1 MVDFAKTIMVSAS
14 GMRAQGQRMRTIAE
28 NLANAN
34 STPTSPGEDPYRRK
48 VPSFQNVLDRAN
60 GVELVRVRRTVP
72 DMSEF
77 QKRYDPGHPGAD
89 ADGYVQMPNVIALVE
104 MMDLREAQRSYEA
117 NASVIDAVR
126 KMLTRTIEILKS

>member
-1 MVDFAKTIMVSAS
+1 MVDFAKTMLVSAS

-34 STPTSPGEDPYRRK
+34 STPTSPGEEPYRRK

-60 GVELVRVRRTVP
+60 GVELVRVRRNVP

-89 ADGYVQMPNVIALVE
+89 ADGYVRMPNVVALVE

-126 KMLTRTIEILKS
+126 KMLTRTIEILQA

>member
-1 MVDFAKTIMVSAS
+1 
-14 GMRAQGQRMRTIAE
+14 
-28 NLANAN
+28 
-34 STPTSPGEDPYRRK
+34 
-48 VPSFQNVLDRAN
+48 VPSFQNVLDRAS

-89 ADGYVQMPNVIALVE
+89 ADGYVQMPNVVALVE

-117 NASVIDAVR
+117 NASVIEAVR
-126 KMLTRTIEILKS
+126 KMLTRTVEILRS

>member
-1 MVDFAKTIMVSAS
+1 MSDFAKTMLVSAS

-28 NLANAN
+28 NHANAN
-34 STPTSPGEDPYRRK
+34 STPTTPGEEPYRRK
-48 VPSFQNVLDRAN
+48 VPSVQNVLDRAT
-60 GVELVRVRRTVP
+60 GVEVVRVRRTVP

-89 ADGYVQMPNVIALVE
+89 ADGYVRMPNVVPLVE

-117 NASVIDAVR
+117 NASVIDVVR
-126 KMLTRTIEILKS
+126 KMLTRTIEILQA

>member
-1 MVDFAKTIMVSAS
+1 MVDFVKTMLVSAS

-34 STPTSPGEDPYRRK
+34 STPTSPNEEPYRRK
-48 VPSFQNVLDRAN
+48 VPSFQNVLDRET
-60 GVELVRVRRTVP
+60 GVELVRVRKTVP

-89 ADGYVQMPNVIALVE
+89 ADGYVRLPNVVALVE

-126 KMLTRTIEILKS
+126 KMLTRTIELLRA

>member
-1 MVDFAKTIMVSAS
+1 MVDFGKTILVSAS

-34 STPTSPGEDPYRRK
+34 SAPTAPGEEPYRRK
-48 VPSFQNVLDRAN
+48 VPTFQNVLDRAN

-89 ADGYVQMPNVIALVE
+89 ADGYVRMPNVTSLVE

-117 NASVIDAVR
+117 NASVIEAAR
-126 KMLTRTIEILKS
+126 KMLARTLEILQA